1 MAWISRLHVRRA
13 RGWLLA
19 LVSLAVALAVAR
31 VSGCPSQS
39 RRGSACEREVRT
51 GDRRIGVETCLRS
64 YRETGDAHELL
75 WAAKAY
81 EYLGDLEHADEI
93 AHRLLS
99 GPLWGDA
106 HGTLS
111 YIALRRNR
119 FREAQVEAIIASAA
133 HVMARD
139 LRGLA
144 TDSVSLSQAAR
155 RSGDFT
161 TALGAA
167 DTALRLAQQ
176 LGESHTEVVSYIA
189 RADALRRIGDV
200 NGAAETLAM
209 ASERASEP
217 CDQTWTRLRS
227 AQYLNDAGR
236 EEVALRQ
243 YEAAA
248 RANTRCAARG
258 VSLSIAIN
266 EAWLLRRR
274 DPAAALARLDE
285 RTKAHDDSFET
296 QLLRGYIAAD
306 HGSLDEAERYLA
318 QAETFDPPQADWPW
332 EVACAH
338 GELFEQRGGL
348 LDGVLAEYQYRRSTA
363 LVAALRAGAQARS
376 AFLVSSHREP
386 YDDLIALLARGGHWR
401 EALAV
406 ILDLDASDMLRAT
419 AEERV
424 GHVRLASD
432 GDAPGPAPV
441 AIRPPDVD
449 AVLSAWRSRDL
460 VIVIAQSAKQIGA
473 GSERVYR
480 LRIRDGEVIGED
492 VGDANQARSLA
503 LELFEHPGDRTAA
516 RALGRM
522 MIPPGPSDRALHVL
536 AIGSLGKVPLAAL
549 RDDDGTLIL
558 HRRPLVRVL
567 ALRAAR
573 AESTGAGPSM
583 VIADP
588 RGNLVGA
595 ALEGAIVARALG
607 ATARVSGARTA
618 RPATRAEL
626 WAARD
631 AALLHIAG
639 HVVSL
644 GGWRVLPLADG
655 EVDPA
660 EMLRHGLAP
669 RLAVVASCG
678 SAAATDEEGWGSIAA
693 ALLDAGTATV
703 IATDRRVEDTT
714 ALAVMATFYAQPDW
728 ATDPARALA
737 RVQLAFE
744 AAGIGAA
751 GDAAVPPTWAAFSVL
766 GRPPFLP

>member
-1 MAWISRLHVRRA
+1 VRWRYLIVLASILPIATAGAMVWRSRHPRM
-13 RGWLLA
+13 
-19 LVSLAVALAVAR
+19 
-31 VSGCPSQS
+31 
-39 RRGSACEREVRT
+39 SACEREVRT
-51 GDRRIGVETCLRS
+51 GDRRVGVELCLGS
-64 YRETGDAHELL
+64 HRETGDLRELY

-81 EYLGDLEHADEI
+81 EYLGELEHADEI

-106 HGTLS
+106 HEILS
-111 YIALRRNR
+111 YVALRRNH

-133 HVMARD
+133 HMMAGD

-144 TDSVSLSQAAR
+144 TDTVSLSQAAR
-155 RSGDFT
+155 RNGDFR
-161 TALGAA
+161 TALDAA
-167 DTALRLAQQ
+167 DTALTLARQ
-176 LGESHTEVVSYIA
+176 LGESHTEVVGYIA
-189 RADALRRIGDV
+189 RADALRRVGDI
-200 NGAAETLAM
+200 NGAAATLAM

-217 CDQTWTRLRS
+217 CDQTWTRLRG

-248 RANTRCAARG
+248 RANVRCPSRG
-258 VSLSIAIN
+258 VSQSIAIN
-266 EAWLLRRR
+266 QAWLLRRR

-348 LDGVLAEYQYRRSTA
+348 LDDVLAQYQYRRSTA
-363 LVAALRAGAQARS
+363 MVAALRASAQARS

-386 YDDLIALLARGGHWR
+386 YDDLIALLTRGGHWR
-401 EALAV
+401 DALAV

-424 GHVRLASD
+424 GHVRPASE

-460 VIVIAQSAKQIGA
+460 VIVIAQSAKQIGS
-473 GSERVYR
+473 GTERVYR
-480 LRIRDGEVIGED
+480 LRVSHGEVTGED
-492 VGDANQARSLA
+492 VGDAKQARRLA
-503 LELFEHPGDRTAA
+503 TDLFDNPGDRTAA
-516 RALGRM
+516 RTLGRM

-595 ALEGAIVARALG
+595 ALEGAIVAQVLG

-660 EMLRHGLAP
+660 EILRHGLAP

-693 ALLDAGTATV
+693 ALLEAGTATV
-703 IATDRRVEDTT
+703 IATDRSVEDTAT
-714 ALAVMATFYAQPDW
+714 LAVMKAFYAQPDW
-728 ATDPARALA
+728 STDPARALA
-737 RVQLAFE
+737 QVQLAFD
-744 AAGIGAA
+744 AAGTGAS
-751 GDAAVPPTWAAFSVL
+751 GDAAAPTWAAFSVL